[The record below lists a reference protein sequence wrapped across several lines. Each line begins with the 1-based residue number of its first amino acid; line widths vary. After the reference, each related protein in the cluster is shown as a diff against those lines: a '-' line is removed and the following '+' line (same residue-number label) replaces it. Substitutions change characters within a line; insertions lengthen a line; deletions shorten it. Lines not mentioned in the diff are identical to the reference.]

1 MCNRMVVALFWV
13 MLVLTAFIAGVLLK
27 TAGALAITPLIIL
40 GLGYVGGVVSEYMEE
55 EKA

>member
-1 MCNRMVVALFWV
+1 MCNRMVVVLFWG

-27 TAGALAITPLIIL
+27 AAGALAITPLIIL
-40 GLGYVGGVVSEYMEE
+40 GLGYVGGVVSEYVE